1 MAVTM
6 RESRRHPWN
15 QVAALTA
22 ACLFGFAIIQPGVLF
37 GAAITLAWWRWLPTS
52 FAGRVAS
59 VVTAA
64 AVFAIA
70 LPTVVWAWPWRLFLG
85 IEPSKLVPPDWSL
98 HNPAALVGLS
108 LLAEAF
114 AGPAWASGVVFIR
127 WTREGMPSG
136 MIERE
141 RQRLEERRRHVK
153 HLQRPSDATPEP
165 SGVLRLG
172 VEGRRGDVDIQLP
185 ADFAQHVTILGKMGS
200 GKTTTA
206 ARLMEAA
213 AIAGWPVVVVD
224 AKGFGSLR
232 NVAARF
238 AKRFDATLRIVA
250 PDDPGSLRYNP
261 CEGTPSQISNKLI
274 GAFNFGETAEIYKQ
288 IAQEII
294 PVLIRAIRASSK
306 PVTIAAVARALSPQ
320 GMVGLSRSI
329 PPEDE
334 ELAEYLADLSDRK
347 APYPAGYAGMRS
359 RLGALLQGMYGQV
372 LTPTQD
378 PPLDLDAA
386 FAGNSITYIS
396 LPAME
401 GSEDVELMARVLAQD
416 IKQVAAH
423 RIARGETGY
432 ALLILD
438 EFAALREAEQ
448 LTDLLLQAR
457 EARICCVVST
467 QFLPNANDALPL
479 RHALQSAG
487 LFISHQC
494 SAEDSEPVAAV
505 YGTRETVEVTNQV
518 DYQTGT
524 SEKGSMTRVDV
535 YRVNP
540 NELRDLPRGTA
551 AVRIEPRD
559 RRIALVR
566 IDRPKEM
573 EGGTLS

>member
-6 RESRRHPWN
+6 RESKRHPQN
-15 QVAALTA
+15 QVAALLT
-22 ACLFGFAIIQPGVLF
+22 ACLFAFAVIQPGVLL

-52 FAGRVAS
+52 LFGRIAVG
-59 VVTAA
+59 VTATA
-64 AVFAIA
+64 LFAIS
-70 LPTVVWAWPWRLFLG
+70 LPTVVWAWPWRLLVG
-85 IEPSKLVPPDWSL
+85 IEPSRFVPPAWAL
-98 HNPAALVGLS
+98 HNPAPVIGLS
-108 LLAEAF
+108 LLAETF
-114 AGPAWASGVVFIR
+114 AGPAWATGVLLIR
-127 WTREGMPSG
+127 WTHEGMPSG
-136 MIERE
+136 MIEKE
-141 RQRLEERRRHVK
+141 RKQLEARRRRVK
-153 HLQRPSDATPEP
+153 HLQPSDEPQEP

-172 VEGRRGDVDIQLP
+172 VEGRSGDVDIQLP
-185 ADFAQHVTILGKMGS
+185 MDFAQHVTVLGKMGS

-213 AIAGWPVVVVD
+213 AIAGWPVVVID

-232 NVAARF
+232 TVSARF
-238 AKRFDATLRIVA
+238 AERFDATFRVVA

-274 GAFNFGETAEIYKQ
+274 GAFAFGESAEIYKQ

-294 PVLIRAIRASSK
+294 PVLIRAIRASGK
-306 PVTIAAVARALSPQ
+306 PVTLASVARALSPQ

-329 PPEDE
+329 PPDDDD
-334 ELAEYLADLSDRK
+334 LAEYLADLSDRK
-347 APYPAGYAGMRS
+347 APYTAGYAGMRS

-372 LTPTQD
+372 LTPTAD
-378 PPLDLDAA
+378 PPLDLDTA
-386 FAGNSITYIS
+386 FTGNSITYIS
-396 LPAME
+396 LPALE

-457 EARICCVVST
+457 EARICCVIST

-494 SAEDSEPVAAV
+494 SAEDSETVASV
-505 YGTRETVEVTNQV
+505 YGTRKTVEVTNQV

-524 SEKGSMTRVDV
+524 SEKGSMRHVDE

-573 EGGTLS
+573 EGRTPT

>member
-6 RESRRHPWN
+6 RESRRHPQN
-15 QVAALTA
+15 QVAALLT
-22 ACLFGFAIIQPGVLF
+22 ACLFAVAVLQPGVLI

-52 FAGRVAS
+52 LAS
-59 VVTAA
+59 RIAVVVTAA
-64 AVFAIA
+64 SVFAIS

-85 IEPSKLVPPDWSL
+85 TEPSKFVPPAWAL
-98 HNPAALVGLS
+98 HNPAPAIALS

-114 AGPAWASGVVFIR
+114 AGPAWATGVVLIR

-136 MIERE
+136 MIEK
-141 RQRLEERRRHVK
+141 ERRRLEQRRSHVK
-153 HLQRPSDATPEP
+153 HLQPTDKPEASP
-165 SGVLRLG
+165 GVLRLG

-185 ADFAQHVTILGKMGS
+185 MDLAQHVTVLGKMGS

-232 NVAARF
+232 TVASRFAARF
-238 AKRFDATLRIVA
+238 GATLRLVA
-250 PDDPGSLRYNP
+250 PDDPTSLRYNP
-261 CEGTPSQISNKLI
+261 CEGTPSQISNKII
-274 GAFNFGETAEIYKQ
+274 GAFAFGESAEIYKQ

-294 PVLIRAIRASSK
+294 PVLVRALRASGK
-306 PVTIAAVARALSPQ
+306 PVTLAAVARALSPQ

-329 PPEDE
+329 PAEDE
-334 ELAEYLADLSDRK
+334 ELGEYLADLSDRK

-372 LTPTQD
+372 LTPIND

-386 FAGNSITYIS
+386 FTGNSITYIS
-396 LPAME
+396 LPALE
-401 GSEDVELMARVLAQD
+401 GSEDVELMARVIAQD

-457 EARICCVVST
+457 EARICCVIST

-494 SAEDSEPVAAV
+494 SAEDSESVAAV
-505 YGTRETVEVTNQV
+505 FGTRKTVEVTNQV

-524 SEKGSMTRVDV
+524 SEKGSMRHVDE

-551 AVRIEPRD
+551 AVRIEPRN

-566 IDRPKEM
+566 VDRPKEM
-573 EGGTLS
+573 EEAKP